1 MKTFI
6 KLSILL
12 AFLLFIAYTT
22 KAQDTTRTPIGYT
35 LDYAHL
41 YVLVD
46 TIRNMSQVHSIY
58 PLKMMFSINGGKA
71 QELRRGGVLS
81 VWSNQFTVTVS
92 RKKYKRI
99 YSI

>member
-1 MKTFI
+1 MKILTI
-6 KLSILL
+6 ILL
-12 AFLLFIAYTT
+12 FGIAYTT

-46 TIRNMSQVHSIY
+46 TIRNMSQLHSIY
-58 PLKMMFSINGGKA
+58 PRKMIFSINGGKA

-81 VWSNQFTVTVS
+81 VWSNHFTVTVT

>member
-1 MKTFI
+1 MKTLI
-6 KLSILL
+6 KLSMLL
-12 AFLLFIAYTT
+12 SFLLFIAYTT

-35 LDYAHL
+35 IDYAHL

-46 TIRNMSQVHSIY
+46 TIHNMAQVHSIY
-58 PLKMMFSINGGKA
+58 PRKMTFSINGGKE

-81 VWSNQFTVTVS
+81 VWANHFTVTVT
-92 RKKYKRI
+92 RKRYKRI

>member
-6 KLSILL
+6 KLLMLL

-46 TIRNMSQVHSIY
+46 TIRNMSQLHSIY
-58 PLKMMFSINGGKA
+58 PRKMMFSINGGKA

-81 VWSNQFTVTVS
+81 VWNQKFTLEVT
-92 RKKYKRI
+92 RKKYLKTYKI
-99 YSI
+99 

>member
-1 MKTFI
+1 MKAI
-6 KLSILL
+6 ILIL
-12 AFLLFIAYTT
+12 FTLLAYTT

-35 LDYAHL
+35 LDYPHL

-58 PLKMMFSINGGKA
+58 ARKMTFSINGGKA

-81 VWSNQFTVTVS
+81 VWSNHFTVTVS